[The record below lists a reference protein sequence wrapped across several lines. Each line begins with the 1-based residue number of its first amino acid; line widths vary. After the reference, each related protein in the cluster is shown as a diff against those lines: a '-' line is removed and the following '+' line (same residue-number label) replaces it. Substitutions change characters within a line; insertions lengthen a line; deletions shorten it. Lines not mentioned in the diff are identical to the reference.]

1 MTATKVDANAFC
13 RHSSEGWNPASLKD
27 ADAYRQKLK
36 ALDSSFRWNDA
47 REFDVNEERAA

>member
-36 ALDSSFRWNDA
+36 ALDSSFRWNDV
-47 REFDVNEERAA
+47 REIL